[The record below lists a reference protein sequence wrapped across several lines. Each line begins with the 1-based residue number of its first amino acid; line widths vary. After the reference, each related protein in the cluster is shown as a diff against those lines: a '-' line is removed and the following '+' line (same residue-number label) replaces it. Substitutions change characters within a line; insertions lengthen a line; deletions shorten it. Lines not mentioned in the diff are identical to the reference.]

1 MNIPDFIGEDIMQLV
16 ASDNNWVT
24 RPLLDKK
31 KCNEYEFDASFF
43 DDRDR
48 VKNKY
53 MKEVAGFMDFY
64 SMSLQDLSKIVNP
77 PTESRTVILGSTE
90 YLSPYVAYCLKFIS
104 ENRLDIESGNRGVLP
119 FIFFAPIQWSENENI
134 NFIDCLSYYYK
145 NTDKLSTIHILI
157 SKNKTSWLTPGRQPR
172 ITILELMR
180 LYNNLGNIEIRIEDD
195 TFNPNTYKVV
205 ITNNILGNGQ
215 KMKKNRNMRIKIYK
229 KSRKSRKSIFKRKTK
244 KRKHR

>member
-1 MNIPDFIGEDIMQLV
+1 MQDLWIFI
-16 ASDNNWVT
+16 
-24 RPLLDKK
+24 
-31 KCNEYEFDASFF
+31 
-43 DDRDR
+43 
-48 VKNKY
+48 
-53 MKEVAGFMDFY
+53 
-64 SMSLQDLSKIVNP
+64 QDLSKIVNP

-104 ENRLDIESGNRGVLP
+104 ENRLDIESGNRDVLP

-195 TFNPNTYKVV
+195 TFNPNTYRV
-205 ITNNILGNGQ
+205 IINNISGKGLKRGS
-215 KMKKNRNMRIKIYK
+215 KKRRTRSYK
-229 KSRKSRKSIFKRKTK
+229 KRRTRRSYKKTK
-244 KRKHR
+244 K